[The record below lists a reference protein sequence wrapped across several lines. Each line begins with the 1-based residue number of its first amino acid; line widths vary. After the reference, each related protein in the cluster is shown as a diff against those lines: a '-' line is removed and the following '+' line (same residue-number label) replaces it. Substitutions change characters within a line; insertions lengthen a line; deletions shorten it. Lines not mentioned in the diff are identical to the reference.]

1 MITGASSGMGR
12 DLALAIAKRY
22 KVEPEFWLV
31 ARRRQRME
39 ALEKELS
46 AYGLSSRILDL
57 DLREDSS
64 FEIISAMLKKERPR
78 IMMLVNASGFGKLG
92 AFSDMDEKAVSDM
105 VELNCKALTRMC
117 RICMPY
123 MAAGYGHIIN
133 FASAASFVPMPKF
146 AVYAATK
153 AYVLSFSRALNEE
166 LEGRGITVTAVC
178 PGPVKT
184 EFFDIAE
191 EKESVPLYKKF
202 FMSSSRRVVKK
213 ALKDALLSRPVSC
226 YGISVGFLRLASKL
240 LPSDLIFAVMRK
252 LGQL

>member
-123 MAAGYGHIIN
+123 MAAGG
-133 FASAASFVPMPKF
+133 SS
-146 AVYAATK
+146 
-153 AYVLSFSRALNEE
+153 L
-166 LEGRGITVTAVC
+166 
-178 PGPVKT
+178 
-184 EFFDIAE
+184 IANY
-191 EKESVPLYKKF
+191 LL
-202 FMSSSRRVVKK
+202 
-213 ALKDALLSRPVSC
+213 AALLIIISNAANKPEPELSSDTFQYEALAVLREHELKEREAQTQAIPRPRTAM
-226 YGISVGFLRLASKL
+226 GGEA
-240 LPSDLIFAVMRK
+240 
-252 LGQL
+252 

>member
-1 MITGASSGMGR
+1 M
-12 DLALAIAKRY
+12 
-22 KVEPEFWLV
+22 
-31 ARRRQRME
+31 
-39 ALEKELS
+39 
-46 AYGLSSRILDL
+46 
-57 DLREDSS
+57 
-64 FEIISAMLKKERPR
+64 
-78 IMMLVNASGFGKLG
+78 
-92 AFSDMDEKAVSDM
+92 
-105 VELNCKALTRMC
+105 
-117 RICMPY
+117 
-123 MAAGYGHIIN
+123 
-133 FASAASFVPMPKF
+133 
-146 AVYAATK
+146 
-153 AYVLSFSRALNEE
+153 LSFSRALNEE

-252 LGQL
+252 LGQF